1 MAAATVVNPPTTGFA
16 GAREHGAHIP
26 MEGRPHRWSL
36 SIANDN
42 DTFDTGLKG
51 ITETAIT
58 GTRALTYTGQPA
70 LAFASGDCCIA
81 SISGSTITFSAAG
94 ATTFDLLVWASN

>member
-1 MAAATVVNPPTTGFA
+1 MAVTVVNPPTTGRA
-16 GAREHGAHIP
+16 GPQEHGAYVQ
-26 MEGRPHRWSL
+26 MGQRPHRWSL
-36 SIANDN
+36 TMTADN

-58 GTRALTYTGQPA
+58 GTRALTYAGKDT
-70 LAFASGDCCIA
+70 LAFASADISIA

-94 ATTFDLLVWASN
+94 AVTFDLLVWASE